1 MNQRLLTLVL
11 PALLLSL
18 AACET
23 RPPLPDG
30 PRQNSSA
37 RQQENARQAQR
48 EMSNDVQRLKD

>member
-1 MNQRLLTLVL
+1 MNRRLLTLAL

-23 RPPLPDG
+23 RAPLPEG
-30 PRQNSSA
+30 PRPNSAA

-48 EMSNDVQRLKD
+48 EMSNDVQKLRD

>member
-1 MNQRLLTLVL
+1 MNRRFLTLVL

-23 RPPLPDG
+23 RPPLVDG
-30 PRQNSSA
+30 PRQNSAA

-48 EMSNDVQRLKD
+48 EMSNDVQKLRD